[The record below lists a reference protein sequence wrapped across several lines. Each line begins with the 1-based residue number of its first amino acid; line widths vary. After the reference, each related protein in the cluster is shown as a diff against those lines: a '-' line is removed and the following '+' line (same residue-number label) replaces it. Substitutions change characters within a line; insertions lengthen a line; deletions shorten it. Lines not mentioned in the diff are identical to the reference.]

1 MILYK
6 VKGFSKKKKK
16 KKKREREREIQRR
29 GEKFKTLR
37 EMTVTYDDVTDC
49 RHLNTYY
56 VQGIGLGSWE

>member
-1 MILYK
+1 MYHHHVILYK

-16 KKKREREREIQRR
+16 IQLR

-37 EMTVTYDDVTDC
+37 EMTVTYSDVTDY

-56 VQGIGLGSWE
+56 VQGIGLGSRK

>member
-16 KKKREREREIQRR
+16 KIQPR
-29 GEKFKTLR
+29 GEKFKTLI
-37 EMTVTYDDVTDC
+37 ETTVTYDDVTDC

-56 VQGIGLGSWE
+56 MQGIGLGSWE

>member
-16 KKKREREREIQRR
+16 IQLR

-37 EMTVTYDDVTDC
+37 EMTVTYSDVTDY

-56 VQGIGLGSWE
+56 VQGIGLGSRK

>member
-16 KKKREREREIQRR
+16 KKIQLR

-37 EMTVTYDDVTDC
+37 EMTVTYDDVTD
-49 RHLNTYY
+49 
-56 VQGIGLGSWE
+56 